1 MWRVRTIISV
11 LTQWGAALVIQLKER
26 ERKEKEKAMGARPS
40 LSPVACFRSGLL
52 AVLTYGSR
60 YVATTLY
67 VTKRADQRYTVT

>member
-1 MWRVRTIISV
+1 MASRVHPHAKAS
-11 LTQWGAALVIQLKER
+11 GAPV
-26 ERKEKEKAMGARPS
+26 ARPS

-67 VTKRADQRYTVT
+67 ITKRADQRYTVT